1 MIEQNTHRL
10 WMTVGAIIVGAVLIF
25 GFKDEVGQVLGAT
38 LSKFG
43 IEIDSSFSD
52 KDDPE
57 VVAGMFDYDKDS
69 KMIVGFASDYEH
81 KDSTLVIP
89 EEYEGQEVVGVA
101 DQAFFDLES
110 GSSDI
115 PTVKSLVV
123 ENGVDYI
130 GAYAFAMAP
139 ELTDATLP
147 DNLVSGGTG
156 ILYGVNLDSLL
167 VPKSMKVIKSEFTG
181 LKLKNLVLSE
191 GIERIEGPLNF
202 DGELKLPSTLKYIGK
217 TSFFGMSNTKLV
229 IPDSVEY
236 IGDQAFNFGAT
247 KMSNLTE
254 LVLGKNVKHIGTS
267 AFKWAAITDL
277 TLPDNLEYIGETA
290 FRDAKLTTLSI
301 PDSVKTIGD
310 YAFEKSQLN
319 EFSMSR
325 NIESLGTGIFSVDRN
340 FMDGFDYSD
349 YAHLNKY
356 DVQFS
361 ILKF

>member
-10 WMTVGAIIVGAVLIF
+10 WMTVGSIIVGAVLIF

-89 EEYEGQEVVGVA
+89 EEYEG
-101 DQAFFDLES
+101 
-110 GSSDI
+110 
-115 PTVKSLVV
+115 
-123 ENGVDYI
+123 
-130 GAYAFAMAP
+130 
-139 ELTDATLP
+139 
-147 DNLVSGGTG
+147 
-156 ILYGVNLDSLL
+156 
-167 VPKSMKVIKSEFTG
+167 
-181 LKLKNLVLSE
+181 
-191 GIERIEGPLNF
+191 
-202 DGELKLPSTLKYIGK
+202 LPSTLKYIGE
-217 TSFFGMSNTKLV
+217 TSFLGMSNTKLV

-267 AFKWAAITDL
+267 AFKWAAI
-277 TLPDNLEYIGETA
+277 
-290 FRDAKLTTLSI
+290 
-301 PDSVKTIGD
+301 
-310 YAFEKSQLN
+310 
-319 EFSMSR
+319 
-325 NIESLGTGIFSVDRN
+325 
-340 FMDGFDYSD
+340 
-349 YAHLNKY
+349 
-356 DVQFS
+356 VQFS